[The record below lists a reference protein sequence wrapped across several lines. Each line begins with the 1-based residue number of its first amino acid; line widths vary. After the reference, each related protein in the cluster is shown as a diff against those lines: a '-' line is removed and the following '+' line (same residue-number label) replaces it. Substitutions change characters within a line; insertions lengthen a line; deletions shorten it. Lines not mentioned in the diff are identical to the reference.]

1 MLLGTLAGAI
11 GGGMGQLGGM
21 AGKEI
26 AMKFSKEA
34 SDQTQLLIRSALGVA
49 TGSTA
54 SATTALT
61 IKIISN
67 ALKQQY
73 ISKEDLAEIISD
85 NP

>member
-1 MLLGTLAGAI
+1 
-11 GGGMGQLGGM
+11 M

-67 ALKQQY
+67 ALKQ
-73 ISKEDLAEIISD
+73 
-85 NP
+85 

>member
-1 MLLGTLAGAI
+1 
-11 GGGMGQLGGM
+11 
-21 AGKEI
+21 
-26 AMKFSKEA
+26 
-34 SDQTQLLIRSALGVA
+34 LIRSALGVA